1 MGETTSDQSNLVT
14 KEDVFSKAKVT
25 MIHAK
30 VNSSLF
36 FIHVYAY
43 EKKKYKSM
51 ALNDNRIRIWKVVLW
66 LNAAVE

>member
-1 MGETTSDQSNLVT
+1 MGETTTDQSNLVT
-14 KEDVFSKAKVT
+14 KEDVFSKAQVT
-25 MIHAK
+25 TIHAN

-51 ALNDNRIRIWKVVLW
+51 TLNDNRIRRWKVVLW
-66 LNAAVE
+66 PNAEVE